1 MDILSKDWNCAF
13 NTLPALEF
21 DEKTFGSKDNDGHD
35 TFLEYID
42 RYITRRHELNLSI
55 DSMSLF
61 IFSRGNK
68 LNPIVPK
75 WIDIASSLNLRR
87 LSLGRIVNYPDRRWY
102 MQICPDLVSDT
113 ISVLHVSH
121 LSMEGVKTR
130 LPRLEELVLHRVQ
143 KSDEFANGL
152 MLSCPALRRVELID
166 CSRSKDLLICG
177 PKLETFEASGM
188 SDKDN
193 LSISTSAPNLVS
205 FSYTSNF
212 SMAYLDE
219 ELSALQV
226 HGSRNL
232 RELALDLRM
241 VEIRTIRKTVSQLHL
256 LETLRLKGSSSAE
269 RIRVTHKNLKH
280 LALTGFNY
288 LIRVKTQTPN
298 LVSFQYDGPNIL
310 VISPRD
316 STTLANARL
325 EVDFGV
331 RNKRRSYLKAAK
343 FLRYFGHCDS
353 LTLIC
358 KEVKALVLPEE
369 IKSEMLPPLQ
379 NVKHLRL
386 QILCNTPEDIDTSS
400 RLTESLRWMSPNL
413 ETLVVSS

>member
-1 MDILSKDWNCAF
+1 M
-13 NTLPALEF
+13 
-21 DEKTFGSKDNDGHD
+21 
-35 TFLEYID
+35 
-42 RYITRRHELNLSI
+42 
-55 DSMSLF
+55 
-61 IFSRGNK
+61 
-68 LNPIVPK
+68 
-75 WIDIASSLNLRR
+75 
-87 LSLGRIVNYPDRRWY
+87 
-102 MQICPDLVSDT
+102 CPDLVSDT

-143 KSDEFANGL
+143 KSEEFANEL

-177 PKLETFEASGM
+177 PKLKTFEASAM
-188 SDKDN
+188 FEKEN
-193 LSISTSAPNLVS
+193 LSISISAPNLIS
-205 FSYTSNF
+205 FSYISCST
-212 SMAYLDE
+212 MPYPDE

-226 HGSRNL
+226 HGTRNL
-232 RELALDLRM
+232 RELALDLCM
-241 VEIRTIRKTVSQLHL
+241 VGMGTIRKAVSQLHL
-256 LETLRLKGSSSAE
+256 LENLRLKGSPSAE
-269 RIRVTHKNLKH
+269 RIRITHKNLKH
-280 LALTGFNY
+280 LALTGFKTIALTRFKS

-310 VISPRD
+310 VIGPQD

-331 RNKRRSYLKAAK
+331 RDKRRSYLKAAK
-343 FLRYFGHCDS
+343 FLRYFGRCDS

-369 IKSEMLPPLQ
+369 IKSEMLPPLW

-386 QILCNTPEDIDTSS
+386 HILSNTTGDVDTNS

-413 ETLVVSS
+413 ETLVISS